1 MDSYDISVCVLI
13 YRSDYEKLFITLTS
27 IIRQKG
33 CRYEIVLADDGSEDF
48 HQQEIEQWMNE
59 HHFSDY
65 TIVRSSVNRGIVH
78 NEMNA
83 LRAAQGKYIKCISPG
98 DYLYNDQVL
107 AEMIRFMEREDYRIA
122 FGRACYYKQGKSG
135 YEILN
140 TTNPLDFRPYYNND
154 ICAIKEAYLLYGDF
168 ACGAAFIAE
177 RELLTLYIEAVL
189 DIIVYGEDAVYSM
202 MIADDIQLGFWDKNL
217 IWYEYGTGVSTGT
230 KEWRARIG
238 QDNAICLAIV
248 EEKYPELRV
257 EKDRLCHV
265 YGVNNFNEVRNE
277 YARNVVAIQMQQEG
291 GYLKDVDPHTLEKLG
306 GKKAVFI

>member
-1 MDSYDISVCVLI
+1 
-13 YRSDYEKLFITLTS
+13 
-27 IIRQKG
+27 
-33 CRYEIVLADDGSEDF
+33 
-48 HQQEIEQWMNE
+48 
-59 HHFSDY
+59 
-65 TIVRSSVNRGIVH
+65 
-78 NEMNA
+78 
-83 LRAAQGKYIKCISPG
+83 
-98 DYLYNDQVL
+98 
-107 AEMIRFMEREDYRIA
+107 
-122 FGRACYYKQGKSG
+122 
-135 YEILN
+135 
-140 TTNPLDFRPYYNND
+140 
-154 ICAIKEAYLLYGDF
+154 
-168 ACGAAFIAE
+168 
-177 RELLTLYIEAVL
+177 
-189 DIIVYGEDAVYSM
+189 M

-306 GKKAVFI
+306 GKKAVFV